1 MAAIMPKMSSESSLV
16 KESAVLASPSDRV
29 RWTRTVALAAVVA
42 LIALGLAWELW
53 LAPTGRGTLA
63 VKVIPLFFPLV
74 GLWRYRLYT
83 YRWLSLLVWVYCGEG
98 LVRSTSETGLSQI
111 LAMIEVALCVVLF
124 AACAA
129 QVRWRL
135 TQGAALESSPPPAP

>member
-1 MAAIMPKMSSESSLV
+1 MLSVPSSPSPGGVPER
-16 KESAVLASPSDRV
+16 PSDRV
-29 RWTRTVALAAVVA
+29 RWTRTVALAAVLG
-42 LIALGLAWELW
+42 LIVLCLAWELW

-63 VKVIPLFFPLV
+63 IKALPLFFPLV

-98 LVRSTSETGLSQI
+98 LVRASSEVGLSRS
-111 LAMIEVALCVVLF
+111 LAVLEIVLCVVLF

-135 TQGAALESSPPPAP
+135 AAAKAENTPPPP

>member
-1 MAAIMPKMSSESSLV
+1 MLSESSSIDV
-16 KESAVLASPSDRV
+16 SAEGGRAPNRPSDRV
-29 RWTRTVALAAVVA
+29 RWTRTVALLAVLS

-63 VKVIPLFFPLV
+63 IKVIPLFFPLV

-98 LVRSTSETGLSQI
+98 LVRATSETGVSQI
-111 LAMIEVALCVVLF
+111 LALIEVALCVVLF

-135 TQGAALESSPPPAP
+135 AQGTATESAPPSTP

>member
-1 MAAIMPKMSSESSLV
+1 MLSESPDQDV
-16 KESAVLASPSDRV
+16 SAEDSRPPRRPSDKV
-29 RWTRTVALAAVVA
+29 RWTRTVALSALLS

-63 VKVIPLFFPLV
+63 IKVIPLLFPLV

-83 YRWLSLLVWVYCGEG
+83 YRWLSLLVWMYCGEG
-98 LVRSTSETGLSQI
+98 LVRATSETGLSQI
-111 LAMIEVALCVVLF
+111 LAMIEIALCVVLF

-135 TQGAALESSPPPAP
+135 AQGKTTESSSSPAP

>member
-1 MAAIMPKMSSESSLV
+1 MLSESPDLDV
-16 KESAVLASPSDRV
+16 SAEGSHPPRRPSDKV
-29 RWTRTVALAAVVA
+29 RWTRTVALSAVLC

-63 VKVIPLFFPLV
+63 IKVIPLFFPLV

-98 LVRSTSETGLSQI
+98 LVRATSETGLSQI

-135 TQGAALESSPPPAP
+135 AQSKATDSSPSPAP

>member
-1 MAAIMPKMSSESSLV
+1 MLSDSSV
-16 KESAVLASPSDRV
+16 VDASAEGSHPPQRPSAKV
-29 RWTRTVALAAVVA
+29 RWTRTVALSAVVA
-42 LIALGLAWELW
+42 LICLGFAWELW

-63 VKVIPLFFPLV
+63 IKVIPLFFPLV

-98 LVRSTSETGLSQI
+98 LVRATSETGLSQI

-135 TQGAALESSPPPAP
+135 AQGQVTESPPSSAP

>member
-1 MAAIMPKMSSESSLV
+1 MLSESSSIDV
-16 KESAVLASPSDRV
+16 SAEAGRPHNRPSDRV
-29 RWTRTVALAAVVA
+29 RWTRTVALLAVLS

-63 VKVIPLFFPLV
+63 IKVIPLFFPLV

-98 LVRSTSETGLSQI
+98 LVRATSETGVSQI
-111 LAMIEVALCVVLF
+111 LALIEVALCVVLF

-135 TQGAALESSPPPAP
+135 ANGATSESPTPPAP

>member
-1 MAAIMPKMSSESSLV
+1 MLSESSSIDV
-16 KESAVLASPSDRV
+16 SAEAGRPPNRPSDRV
-29 RWTRTVALAAVVA
+29 RWTRTVALLAVLS

-63 VKVIPLFFPLV
+63 IKVIPLFFPLV

-98 LVRSTSETGLSQI
+98 LVRATSETGVSQI
-111 LAMIEVALCVVLF
+111 LALIEVALCVVLF

-135 TQGAALESSPPPAP
+135 AQGTATESAPPSTP

>member
-1 MAAIMPKMSSESSLV
+1 MLSESPDV
-16 KESAVLASPSDRV
+16 DVSAEGSHPPRRPSDKV
-29 RWTRTVALAAVVA
+29 RWTRTVALSAVLC

-63 VKVIPLFFPLV
+63 IKVIPLFFPLV

-98 LVRSTSETGLSQI
+98 LVRATSETGLSQI

-135 TQGAALESSPPPAP
+135 AQGAPTETSSSPVP